1 MGVVIMTKY
10 VFLDTETTGLDPQK
24 GNLRIIDLA
33 YIEYEDSAPT
43 GNVFKLNINPEGK
56 KSNKG
61 AFRVH
66 GILDEEL
73 VGLPTF
79 KDIHDQFIN
88 YIKDRHIVIFKA
100 EFDLKFLNAELNRLN
115 YPSTVSD
122 ICAEVTCA
130 MELTKEKLGVKR
142 ISLDAACLRYGID
155 ISARIKHS
163 AELDA
168 SLCAQLFYKLLD
180 DMVIP
185 FKSTR
190 QQNKHAPTKAISIPR
205 AYKNKENGSYTQLNF
220 CKNPECENFGVVAK
234 NPTYKA
240 NGKLK
245 RELGNDYK
253 LTWSDDKLERM
264 LTCKLCGQR

>member
-10 VFLDTETTGLDPQK
+10 VFLDTETTGLDPHK
-24 GNLRIIDLA
+24 GNHRIIDLA
-33 YIEYEDSAPT
+33 CIEYEDSAPT
-43 GNVFKLNINPEGK
+43 GNVFKLKINPEGK

-66 GILDEEL
+66 GILDEDL

-79 KDIHDQFIN
+79 KDIHERFIN
-88 YIKDRHIVIFKA
+88 FIKDTHIVIFKA

-130 MELTKEKLGVKR
+130 MELAKEKFGVKR
-142 ISLDAACLRYGID
+142 ISQDAACLRYGID

-180 DMVIP
+180 DTVVP
-185 FKSTR
+185 LKSTP
-190 QQNKHAPTKAISIPR
+190 QQNKHTPTKAISIPR
-205 AYKNKENGSYTQLNF
+205 AYKNKETGSYTQLNF

-245 RELGNDYK
+245 
-253 LTWSDDKLERM
+253 
-264 LTCKLCGQR
+264 